1 MKDLNVLPNET
12 IMVGD
17 WPERDIKGA
26 NEVGMKTAFAKY
38 GDTFDT
44 KNSGADFELED
55 ISDLINII
63 QNINN

>member
-1 MKDLNVLPNET
+1 M
-12 IMVGD
+12 
-17 WPERDIKGA
+17 R
-26 NEVGMKTAFAKY
+26 TAFAKY

-63 QNINN
+63 QNINT